1 LDGRIE
7 QLLEQRRIKKLYRDA
22 LECAKDEGAKGSEMY
37 KIARDYI
44 AVLKINDFCV
54 APPESQSWTS
64 QLAKR

>member
-7 QLLEQRRIKKLYRDA
+7 QLLEQRRIKKIYREA
-22 LECAKDEGAKGSEMY
+22 LECARGSEMD

-54 APPESQSWTS
+54 EREPWTT
-64 QLAKR
+64 Q